1 MVKVYKY
8 GLYGLSST
16 NLQPLSRVKHGEGC
30 LSSGSDTN
38 VSRPILILQVDGL
51 IPIDRSINP
60 MPCCAEVVQSL
71 VENLGLGIRLNG
83 LLFFCFFFM
92 FIGSM
97 F

>member
-1 MVKVYKY
+1 M
-8 GLYGLSST
+8 G
-16 NLQPLSRVKHGEGC
+16 RVA
-30 LSSGSDTN
+30 SAVT
-38 VSRPILILQVDGL
+38 PIQMYHVTSLILQVDVL

-60 MPCCAEVVQSL
+60 MPCCADVVQSL
-71 VENLGLGIRLNG
+71 VENLGLGIGLNG